1 MSHNMLHVKSNVTFF
16 GIEDSGRM
24 ADKGTMKNW
33 LEPYLKNAG
42 LSQEELA
49 DRIGKSRATIN
60 RIANGRTQMTRKV
73 AEMLAPHLKV
83 SVEELVL
90 LGDMPENEVAVAPTD
105 NGIPNLD
112 IHAGL
117 GNGGMGHIEVDPD
130 TMRPLPQYTDGDWNM
145 PPAFM
150 SRFGNIKGVFA
161 FVVTGDSMTPT
172 IKGGSAVFVDTKQNY
187 PSPPG
192 LFVIDTGDGRLV
204 KRVELIPRS
213 EDIRIISDNKE
224 YSTYEFNREDVHI
237 FGRVIAVF
245 SWNE

>member
-1 MSHNMLHVKSNVTFF
+1 
-16 GIEDSGRM
+16 
-24 ADKGTMKNW
+24 MKT
-33 LEPYLKNAG
+33 
-42 LSQEELA
+42 S
-49 DRIGKSRATIN
+49 DVIRAI
-60 RIANGRTQMTRKV
+60 
-73 AEMLAPHLKV
+73 LKV
-83 SVEELVL
+83 SGWNQSRLADHLGVTQPTVSRWMKGSEPNGAQFQAIQELYR
-90 LGDMPENEVAVAPTD
+90 EVASTPSSSQQVSTD